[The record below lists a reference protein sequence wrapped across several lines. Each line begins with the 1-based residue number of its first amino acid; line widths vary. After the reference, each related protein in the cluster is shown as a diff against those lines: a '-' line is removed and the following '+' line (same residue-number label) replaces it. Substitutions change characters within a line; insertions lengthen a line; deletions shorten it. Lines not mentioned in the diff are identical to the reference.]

1 MSVLIFETY
10 MFKCVSFSAVS
21 PCNHFTQVCLCFD
34 VFGAAIRSL
43 KLLGTNYHVR
53 ETVRIPILA
62 LALILRGRDK
72 D

>member
-21 PCNHFTQVCLCFD
+21 PCKQFTQVCLCFNE
-34 VFGAAIRSL
+34 FGAAIRAL
-43 KLLGTNYHVR
+43 KLLGNNYHVK